1 MLTQAEQQAWE
12 QRDREGAA
20 IVNAKYNSGLLTDAG
35 IVAYLMRHGNSR
47 VLSSRYGTDTE
58 TCAHF
63 VARICGPWLEVCDG
77 DAASA
82 LESLMSAAVNDSDEL
97 AEYDN

>member
-20 IVNAKYNSGLLTDAG
+20 IVNAEYNSGLLTDAG

-47 VLSSRYGTDTE
+47 VPCSRYGTDTE
-58 TCAHF
+58 TCAYF
-63 VARICGPWLEVCDG
+63 VARAAGPWLEVCDG
-77 DAASA
+77 DAAST
-82 LESLMSAAVNDSDEL
+82 LESLMGAAVNDSDEL